1 MKIKLRVWIAA
12 LVLLFTQ
19 GDSFAQYATFN
30 GKKPIVVDEDEIRN
44 ITVGGNIDVV
54 LRNNPKPGTV
64 VKMETKAAGQLKASV
79 ISGDLFLESTAGSN
93 ERVVLYIWSDELQ
106 NLTLKDNTYAVSIGI
121 LDFKDL
127 QVTIEDKARVAIRNA
142 DKIRFNAPQD
152 RPVISNEKYFS
163 VISSDR

>member
-1 MKIKLRVWIAA
+1 MAA

-19 GDSFAQYATFN
+19 ADSFAQYATFN
-30 GKKPIVVDEDEIRN
+30 GKKPIVVDEDEIRH

-54 LRNNPKPGTV
+54 LRDNPRPGTV
-64 VKMETKAAGQLKASV
+64 VKMEQKAVGQLKASV
-79 ISGDLFLESTAGSN
+79 VGGDLFLESTAGST

-106 NLTLKDNTYAVSIGI
+106 TLTLKDNTYAVSIGI

-127 QVTIEDKARVAIRNA
+127 QVNIEDKARVALRNA